1 MIKLIFSICICWNCH
16 IAIAED
22 AIDTKNTSNIYF
34 HATKSDATFK
44 QRPQLS
50 KGIFLIAGK
59 NINDPNFNR
68 TVILI
73 TDFNET
79 GTTGLIIN
87 RPTEI
92 LLDQV
97 LPQFSAWSAMTKHL
111 NIGGPVAVNMFSL
124 LVRSDSELP
133 TAESQHVFDNV
144 YLVNTLELLTQ
155 VPNEDLN
162 KSFFKLYVGYCG
174 WATGQLETELLSG
187 DWHIWHADTETIFDS
202 VNDEIWRN
210 LLELA
215 TAKWVMLSN

>member
-1 MIKLIFSICICWNCH
+1 MIKIIFSICISWYCH
-16 IAIAED
+16 IVIADDVIE
-22 AIDTKNTSNIYF
+22 IQNTSNNYIY
-34 HATKSDATFK
+34 ATKNDTIFK

-59 NINDPNFNR
+59 NLKDPNFNK

-97 LPQFSAWSAMTKHL
+97 LPQFSAWSAITKYL
-111 NIGGPVAVNMFSL
+111 NIGGPVAVNTFSL

-133 TAESQHVFDNV
+133 PVESRQVFDNV
-144 YLVNTLELLTQ
+144 YLVNTLEMLNQ
-155 VPNEDLN
+155 IPNKDSN
-162 KSFFKLYVGYCG
+162 KSFFKLYVGYSG
-174 WATGQLETELLSG
+174 WAAGQLETELLRG
-187 DWHIWHADTETIFDS
+187 DWHIWHADEETIFDTGYE
-202 VNDEIWRN
+202 EIWRI

-215 TAKWVMLSN
+215 SAKWAMLKD